1 MIRLDKFLCDTGL
14 GTRTEVKQLI
24 KKGQIQV
31 NNGIVKKAEYKL
43 NEEADSVFFQGRVL
57 SYQKTVYIMLH
68 KPAGVVSATE
78 DSKEKTVID
87 LCQGI
92 STKDLFPVG
101 RLDKDTEGLLLLT
114 NDGELSHALLS
125 PKRHVVKKY
134 EVHTKYPVSL
144 DDSIALEEGVD
155 IGDEKKTLPAKVTL
169 LGDNKLYLYI
179 TEGRFHQIKRMLEAV
194 GNEVVYLKR
203 LQMAS
208 LSLDESLE
216 KGAWR
221 YLTDDEIEELKT
233 YYLYKR
239 LPKISGKEAV
249 IFDVDGSLVDSM
261 WMWKK
266 IDRDYLAKFNVPL
279 PSDLQL
285 NIEGMSFYQTACYF
299 KEHFP
304 ISHSIEEMMAT
315 WNEMALDKYKYEVP
329 LKPGTLQLMQYCK
342 ENGIK
347 MGIAT
352 SNSRELLEIIAKV
365 HGFYDYISC
374 IKTGSD
380 ITNGK
385 PAPDI
390 YLAVAEE
397 LQVNPSKCL
406 VFEDIPAGIKAGK
419 AAGMEVCAV
428 KDAYSMDSDR
438 EKHHLADYYLD
449 DYRQLN
455 LK

>member
-1 MIRLDKFLCDTGL
+1 LIRLDKFLCDAGL

-24 KKGQIQV
+24 KKGLVQV
-31 NNGIVKKAEYKL
+31 NNETIKKSEYKID
-43 NEEADSVFFQGRVL
+43 EEKDTVLFQGKEIG
-57 SYQKTVYIMLH
+57 YEKNVYIMLH

-78 DSKEKTVID
+78 DTKERTVLD
-87 LCQGI
+87 CCQGI
-92 STKDLFPVG
+92 AKDLFPVG

-134 EVHTKYPVSL
+134 EVHTKYPVSFE
-144 DDSIALEEGVD
+144 DAIALEEGVD
-155 IGDEKKTLPAKVTL
+155 IGDEKKTLPAKVIIVE
-169 LGDNKLYLYI
+169 DKKLYLYI
-179 TEGRFHQIKRMLEAV
+179 TEGRFHQIKRMLQAV
-194 GNEVVYLKR
+194 SNEVVYLKR

-208 LSLDESLE
+208 ITLDENLE
-216 KGAWR
+216 KGQWR
-221 YLTDDEIEELKT
+221 YLTSEEVSELKD
-233 YYLYKR
+233 YYLHKR
-239 LPKISGKEAV
+239 LPVLKDKEAV

-266 IDRDYLAKFNVPL
+266 IDRDYLAKFDVPL
-279 PSDLQL
+279 PSNLQQE
-285 NIEGMSFYQTACYF
+285 IEGMSFYQTACYF

-304 ISHSIEEMMAT
+304 IHQSLEEMMNT
-315 WNEMALDKYKYEVP
+315 WNEMAFDKYKDEVM
-329 LKPGTLQLMQYCK
+329 LKPGVLRLLEFCK

-352 SNSRELLEIIAKV
+352 SNSRELMNVIAKT
-365 HGFYDYISC
+365 HGISEYISC

-397 LQVNPSKCL
+397 LQVEPSKCL

-438 EKHHLADYYLD
+438 EKHLLSDYYLD
-449 DYRQLN
+449 DYRHLN
-455 LK
+455 L

>member
-1 MIRLDKFLCDTGL
+1 LIRLDKFLCDAGL

-24 KKGQIQV
+24 KKGLVQI
-31 NNGIVKKAEYKL
+31 NNESVKKSDCKIDETR
-43 NEEADSVFFQGRVL
+43 DVVVFQGKEIG
-57 SYQKTVYIMLH
+57 YQKNVYIMLH
-68 KPAGVVSATE
+68 KPAGVVCATE
-78 DSKEKTVID
+78 DAKERTVVEY
-87 LCQGI
+87 CRGVAR
-92 STKDLFPVG
+92 DLFPVG

-134 EVHTKYPVSL
+134 EVHTKYPVSFE
-144 DDSIALEEGVD
+144 DAIALEEGVD
-155 IGDEKKTLPAKVTL
+155 IGDEIKTLPAKVII
-169 LGDNKLYLYI
+169 KEAKILYLYI
-179 TEGRFHQIKRMLEAV
+179 TEGRFHQVKRMLQAV

-208 LSLDESLE
+208 LVLDEALE
-216 KGAWR
+216 KEQWR
-221 YLTDDEIEELKT
+221 YLTEEEISELKT
-233 YYLYKR
+233 YYLHKR
-239 LPKISGKEAV
+239 LPVLKGKEAV

-266 IDRDYLAKFNVPL
+266 IDRDYLAKFDIPL
-279 PSDLQL
+279 PSNLQQE
-285 NIEGMSFYQTACYF
+285 IEGMSFYQTACYF

-304 ISHSIEEMMAT
+304 IHQSVQDMMNT
-315 WNEMALDKYKYEVP
+315 WNEMAFDKYKDEVM
-329 LKPGTLQLMQYCK
+329 LKPGVLRLLKFCK
-342 ENGIK
+342 EKGIK

-352 SNSRELLEIIAKV
+352 SNSRELMDVIAKA
-365 HGFYDYISC
+365 HGISEYISC

-390 YLAVAEE
+390 YLAVAVE
-397 LQVNPSKCL
+397 LQVEPSKCL

-419 AAGMEVCAV
+419 AANMEVCAV

-438 EKHHLADYYLD
+438 EKHVLADYYLD
-449 DYRQLN
+449 DYRHLN
-455 LK
+455 LG